1 VLCPVLILADAGQI
15 ADVVVRSVSVNVVNV
30 LACRNRPVV
39 MDPNVSV
46 QAVAS
51 PRKVPP
57 MRRVVALRIAVVLVP
72 IEDHRLDLNASWLE
86 PHNASLFRYTLWTP

>member
-1 VLCPVLILADAGQI
+1 MLCPVLILCDAGQI
-15 ADVVVRSVSVNVVNV
+15 ADVVVRSVPINVVNV
-30 LACRNRPVV
+30 LACRDRPVV

-57 MRRVVALRIAVVLVP
+57 MRRVVALRISAVRP
-72 IEDHRLDLNASWLE
+72 AIEDHRLDLNATWLE